1 MALSSSPNRA
11 DCVNDKTRRQTK
23 SASDFRFTGSTTPKG
38 PAFCKQLSSSGAMN
52 RAIDSA
58 TAEERRVRRVYDRID
73 IEFRDI
79 ALNDLDLR
87 FLVFLHE
94 PVLTMTKHE

>member
-1 MALSSSPNRA
+1 
-11 DCVNDKTRRQTK
+11 
-23 SASDFRFTGSTTPKG
+23 
-38 PAFCKQLSSSGAMN
+38 MN

-58 TAEERRVRRVYDRID
+58 TAEERRVRRVYDHID

>member
-11 DCVNDKTRRQTK
+11 NCVNDITGGQTM
-23 SASDFRFTGSTTPKG
+23 SASNFRFTGSATAEG
-38 PAFCKQLSSSGAMN
+38 PTFREQLRASPAVN

-58 TAEERRVRRVYDRID
+58 TAEERRVRRVYDGID

-79 ALNDLDLR
+79 ALDDLYLR
-87 FLVFLHE
+87 VRILVHE
-94 PVLTMTKHE
+94 PIVTMTKRE